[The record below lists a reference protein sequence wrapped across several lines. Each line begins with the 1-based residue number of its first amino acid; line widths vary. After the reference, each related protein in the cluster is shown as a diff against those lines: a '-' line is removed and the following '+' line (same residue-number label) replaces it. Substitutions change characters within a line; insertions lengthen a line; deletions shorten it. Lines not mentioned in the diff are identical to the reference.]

1 MVGAELAE
9 AVAQF
14 RRVSRRALRRRAGP
28 PPFANAEV
36 ELLVALMDE
45 PGQTVASVGTRL
57 GLAPNTVSTLVTK
70 AVADGWVLRQVDPA
84 DRRAARLF
92 ASDAASRRIR
102 AWRDNRAVLV
112 DRAVSLMPARDQ
124 RALAAAIPALRRLS
138 EHIEHELT
146 FTAIGP
152 SSGAP

>member
-1 MVGAELAE
+1 MVGAELAD

-28 PPFANAEV
+28 PAFGNAEV
-36 ELLVALMDE
+36 ELLVALMHE
-45 PGQTVASVGTRL
+45 PGQTVASVATRL

-84 DRRAARLF
+84 DRRAARLYV
-92 ASDAASRRIR
+92 SDAAARRIR
-102 AWRDNRAVLV
+102 AWRDKRATLV
-112 DRAVSLMPARDQ
+112 DDAVSLLPARDK

-146 FTAIGP
+146 FSAEPTEK
-152 SSGAP
+152 GA